1 MQLKWKEAERTKQNK
16 KLQFKSTVNLDI
28 SSNAEY
34 ASLFFFNMP
43 RNNNMIAFEVNS
55 WKLSSQTP

>member
-34 ASLFFFNMP
+34 ASLFFSTCHGIITWL
-43 RNNNMIAFEVNS
+43 R
-55 WKLSSQTP
+55 LR

>member
-34 ASLFFFNMP
+34 ASLFFFQH
-43 RNNNMIAFEVNS
+43 ATE
-55 WKLSSQTP
+55 